1 MRQSH
6 LRDKAYQE
14 EREKERE
21 REREREREMVIVSE
35 VGEVGLEN
43 CKVLFHLIH
52 WLFLLCI
59 YFAMTQSVVHW

>member
-21 REREREREMVIVSE
+21 SEREMVIVSE